1 MIRSRN
7 GIEMLVNLINI
18 GYCAMK
24 LLPYK
29 EETFSKYRNVS
40 VQEFRIAN
48 VLKHLCWKLWNTSEN
63 EWVIIRSV
71 YWQTRWKR
79 KNDKKQE
86 YQDNTD
92 RIEIER
98 TFSLS
103 KRCYGM
109 ECITTKLEETL
120 LTSIALSLFVTNLF
134 KIQKRILYALLYL
147 FQSKGSYED
156 RNLQIS
162 A

>member
-1 MIRSRN
+1 
-7 GIEMLVNLINI
+7 
-18 GYCAMK
+18 
-24 LLPYK
+24 
-29 EETFSKYRNVS
+29 
-40 VQEFRIAN
+40 
-48 VLKHLCWKLWNTSEN
+48 
-63 EWVIIRSV
+63 
-71 YWQTRWKR
+71 
-79 KNDKKQE
+79 
-86 YQDNTD
+86 
-92 RIEIER
+92 
-98 TFSLS
+98 
-103 KRCYGM
+103 M